1 MWKGQ
6 YCGQEVAVQVLR
18 VYRQSDYER
27 IRRVSYQQSTQP
39 TVHTNSC
46 ISQRFCKEV
55 VTWKALHHPNVMPLL
70 GVTMTETQFMMASEW
85 VDNGNINEF
94 VKADA
99 NVDRLELVCYF
110 PKLSLCLPLMVT
122 QSLQLRGVTK
132 GLMYMHGQGIV
143 HGDLKGVCIF
153 ESCNCPM
160 RLTKSQGKCPDQ
172 QQRPCLFNRIQ
183 SVDNI

>member
-6 YCGQEVAVQVLR
+6 YCGQEVAVQMLR

-27 IRRVSYQQSTQP
+27 IRRVGCQQSTQP

-99 NVDRLELVCYF
+99 NVNRLELVCCV
-110 PKLSLCLPLMVT
+110 PKLFSLPSTDGYTITVAQRCHQGTSVHAWPGNSPWRS
-122 QSLQLRGVTK
+122 QRG
-132 GLMYMHGQGIV
+132 MYV
-143 HGDLKGVCIF
+143 
-153 ESCNCPM
+153 
-160 RLTKSQGKCPDQ
+160 
-172 QQRPCLFNRIQ
+172 
-183 SVDNI
+183 